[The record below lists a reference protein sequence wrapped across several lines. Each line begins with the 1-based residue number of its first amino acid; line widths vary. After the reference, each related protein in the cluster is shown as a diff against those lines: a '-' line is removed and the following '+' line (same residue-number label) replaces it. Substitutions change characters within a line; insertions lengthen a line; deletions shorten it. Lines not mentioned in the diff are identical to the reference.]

1 MKKSKKFSFLIV
13 IFILLATGL
22 LAWWVNAA
30 SAVDISNKTQQ
41 AFVIKKG
48 EGIREIA
55 NDLKNQGLIKDP
67 VIFYLIVKRFGL
79 DQKIQAG
86 NFKLSPSMN
95 SVDIAKTLQ
104 VGTSDI
110 KVVIPE
116 GKRAQEIA
124 DKLKES
130 VSTYDQSW
138 RGQLNLNEGYLFPDT
153 YSFPQDV
160 TIDQVIGI
168 MRTNFEKKYSEIK
181 NVQNSSLSKTQIV
194 ILASMVE
201 REAKNPEDRPLVA
214 SVLLNRLKLGMPLQI
229 DATIQYVL
237 GYQPIEKTWWK
248 KEITYADLKIN
259 SSYNTYTNTGLPPGP
274 ISNPGLDVLNA
285 VVNPAQTNYIFYVS
299 DKQGRNHYAATLA
312 EHNANIAKYG
322 L

>member
-67 VIFYLIVKRFGL
+67 VIFYLIVKRFEL

>member
-67 VIFYLIVKRFGL
+67 VIFYLIVKRFEL

-110 KVVIPE
+110 QVVIPE